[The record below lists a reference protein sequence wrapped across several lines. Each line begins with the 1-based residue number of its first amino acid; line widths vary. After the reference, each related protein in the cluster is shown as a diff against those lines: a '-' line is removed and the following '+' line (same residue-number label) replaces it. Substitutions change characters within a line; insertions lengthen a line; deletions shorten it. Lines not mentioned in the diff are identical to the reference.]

1 MIESSDPLQLLTRTV
16 LVVKQT
22 SMCLEDREGV
32 VATLS
37 AHNMQLT
44 GEFYQ
49 VTRKWSCSV
58 GSSALVS
65 EDSNII
71 RTGALS
77 DQQDQFLAV
86 EYVSLP
92 PQERPEDTQIDHD
105 IRVRMAPSYVTYD
118 VGTIH
123 RIQNFFATDGG
134 DALDL
139 SALGA
144 QASARIREMQ
154 VRPPACTYELFTAVV
169 TADLVDIQQA
179 NHRQQLITVLTVAMF
194 VGATALKTCIAALAF
209 VRLKFGA

>member
-22 SMCLEDREGV
+22 SMCLEDGDGA

-37 AHNMQLT
+37 AYNMQLT

-49 VTRKWSCSV
+49 VTKKWSCSV
-58 GSSALVS
+58 ASSALVS

-77 DQQDQFLAV
+77 DQEAQFLAV

-92 PQERPEDTQIDHD
+92 AQERPEDTQIDHD

-118 VGTIH
+118 VATIQ
-123 RIQNFFATDGG
+123 RIQDFFAIDHGDG
-134 DALDL
+134 LDL

-144 QASARIREMQ
+144 QASARIQEMQ
-154 VRPPACTYELFTAVV
+154 V
-169 TADLVDIQQA
+169 
-179 NHRQQLITVLTVAMF
+179 
-194 VGATALKTCIAALAF
+194 G
-209 VRLKFGA
+209 RL